1 MPTMHPPAVPFLA
14 LAALLILG
22 CGAACAG
29 PPGSAGNTPGTG
41 ADLEE
46 LVWSDELA
54 DGSGVTALAAG
65 PDGSVYAAG
74 WTTLP
79 LSEGGGQGGRD
90 AFVRRYSADGQVAWT
105 RQFGALGDDNAED
118 LAVDRRGNV
127 YVAARVDGP
136 VGANPSGG
144 GRDGFVA
151 AYGPDG
157 AELWSLQIGTDHVD
171 WADAVAVAEDGQ
183 VFVSGSTSGAFPG
196 QHNRGSSDNF
206 LARIDPGGEL
216 AAVLQFGSE
225 EGMGATALSVS
236 AGRVYMAGSTL
247 GPLSAD
253 PVGDE
258 HAGSSDLYLKVFD
271 LAGSDL
277 WTWTFGS
284 NHADSTLDLT
294 VDPGGAVVLV
304 GTTRAVLPNPVIG
317 IGNRVGGFLDAFAIG
332 LSADGQIAWVRQ
344 FGTEDWDV
352 ASTVSPGRDGALYV
366 AGRTK
371 GSFPGQAA
379 RGGYDVFVSAMDSQ
393 GQVRWSRQM
402 GSPVDDVAYAVAVG
416 PGDGLFLGG
425 SGGLVGGGP
434 TEVERGW
441 IIHMT
446 APSE

>member
-1 MPTMHPPAVPFLA
+1 M
-14 LAALLILG
+14 AALLALV
-22 CGAACAG
+22 CGPACTD
-29 PPGSAGNTPGTG
+29 PSDSARGAPGTG
-41 ADLEE
+41 ADVEGIF
-46 LVWSDELA
+46 WSDELG
-54 DGSGVTALAAG
+54 DGSGVTALAGG
-65 PDGSVYAAG
+65 PDGSIYAAG

-79 LSEGGGQGGRD
+79 LSEGAGQGGRD
-90 AFVRRYSADGQVAWT
+90 AFVRRYSAAGQVVWT
-105 RQFGALGDDNAED
+105 RQFGAFGDDNAED
-118 LAVDRRGNV
+118 LAVDRHGNV

-151 AYGPDG
+151 AYNPDG
-157 AELWSLQIGTDHVD
+157 AELWSLQLGTGQVD
-171 WADAVAVAEDGQ
+171 WADAVAVAEGGQ

-216 AAVLQFGSE
+216 AAVLQFGSA
-225 EGMGATALSVS
+225 EGMGATALYVS
-236 AGRVYMAGSTL
+236 SSRVYMAGSTL

-258 HAGSSDLYLKVFD
+258 HAGSSDLYLKIFD

-277 WTWTFGS
+277 RTWTFGS

-317 IGNRVGGFLDAFAIG
+317 IGSRVGGFLDAFAIG
-332 LSADGQIAWVRQ
+332 LGTDGEIAWVRQ

-352 ASTVSPGRDGALYV
+352 ASSVSPGRDGTLYV

-379 RGGYDVFVSAMDSQ
+379 RGGYDVFVSALDNHGQSQ
-393 GQVRWSRQM
+393 WTPQM
-402 GSPVDDVAYAVAVG
+402 GSAVDDFAYAVAVG
-416 PGDGLFLGG
+416 PGDGLFVAG
-425 SGGLVGGGP
+425 SGGLVSGGS

-441 IIHMT
+441 IIHVR
-446 APSE
+446 APAE

>member
-1 MPTMHPPAVPFLA
+1 MHPVSPRFLA
-14 LAALLILG
+14 AAAVLVLG
-22 CGAACAG
+22 CGAACAD
-29 PPGSAGNTPGTG
+29 PSGSAGKSPGTVE
-41 ADLEE
+41 ALEGIA
-46 LVWSDELA
+46 WSDELG
-54 DGSGVTALAAG
+54 DGSGLTALAVG

-79 LSEGGGQGGRD
+79 LSEGAGKGGRD
-90 AFVRRYSADGQVAWT
+90 AFVRKYSAAGQVIWT
-105 RQFGALGDDNAED
+105 RQFGAPGDDNAED
-118 LAVDRRGNV
+118 LAVDGHGNV

-151 AYGPDG
+151 AYDTEGV
-157 AELWSLQIGTDHVD
+157 ELWSLQIGTDQVD
-171 WADAVAVAEDGQ
+171 WADAVAVAEGGQ

-196 QHNRGSSDNF
+196 QRNRGSSDNF
-206 LARIDPGGEL
+206 LARIDPGGDL

-258 HAGSSDLYLKVFD
+258 HAGSSDLYLKIFD

-284 NHADSTLDLT
+284 NHADSTLDLA
-294 VDPGGAVVLV
+294 VDPGGAIVLV

-317 IGNRVGGFLDAFAIG
+317 IGSRVGGFLDAFAIG

-352 ASTVSPGRDGALYV
+352 ASAVSPGGDGRLYV

-393 GQVRWSRQM
+393 GQTRWSRQM
-402 GSPVDDVAYAVAVG
+402 GSAVDDVAYSVAVG
-416 PGDGLFLGG
+416 HEGGLFLGG
-425 SGGLVGGGP
+425 SGGLVSGGP

>member
-1 MPTMHPPAVPFLA
+1 MPAMHPVASRLLA
-14 LAALLILG
+14 LAALLALG
-22 CGAACAG
+22 CGAACTD
-29 PPGSAGNTPGTG
+29 PPESARDAPGT
-41 ADLEE
+41 ATDLEE
-46 LVWSDELA
+46 IVWSDELA

-79 LSEGGGQGGRD
+79 LSEGAGQGGRD
-90 AFVRRYSADGQVAWT
+90 AFVRRYSAAGQVIWT

-118 LAVDRRGNV
+118 LAVDAHGNV

-151 AYGPDG
+151 AYGPEG
-157 AELWSLQIGTDHVD
+157 AELWSLQIGTDQVD
-171 WADAVAVAEDGQ
+171 WADAVAVAEVGQ

-206 LARIDPGGEL
+206 LARIDPGGQL

-271 LAGSDL
+271 LESSDL

-294 VDPGGAVVLV
+294 VDPGGTIVLV

-317 IGNRVGGFLDAFAIG
+317 IGSRVGGFLDAFAIG
-332 LSADGQIAWVRQ
+332 LSADGEIAWVRQ

-352 ASTVSPGRDGALYV
+352 ASAVSPARGGTLYV

-379 RGGYDVFVSAMDSQ
+379 RGGYDVFVSAMDAG
-393 GQVRWSRQM
+393 GQPAWTRQI
-402 GSPVDDVAYAVAVG
+402 GSAVDDVAYAVAVG
-416 PGDGLFLGG
+416 PEDGLFLGG
-425 SGGLVGGGP
+425 SGGLVSGGS

-441 IIHMT
+441 IIHMKV
-446 APSE
+446 PSE